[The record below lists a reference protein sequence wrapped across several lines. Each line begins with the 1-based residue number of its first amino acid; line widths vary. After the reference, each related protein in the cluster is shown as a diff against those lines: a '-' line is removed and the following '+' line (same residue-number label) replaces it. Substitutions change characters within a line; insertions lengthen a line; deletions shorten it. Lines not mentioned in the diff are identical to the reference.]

1 MNRLEPVRTGLSRT
15 EGSLRTAHRALLHR
29 AVARASPTGGNQERD
44 PPAAHRRPPPNRPAR
59 PRGRACTA
67 TSWRCAGSKFSPARV
82 PAPSPRPAPPPLVV
96 RVALLPLRR
105 LLASAARQAAMA
117 NVADTKLYDILGVP
131 PGASENE
138 LKKAYRK
145 LAKEYHPD
153 KNPNAGDKF
162 KEISFAYE
170 VLSNPEKRELYD
182 RYGEQGLREGS
193 GGGGGMDDIFSH
205 IFGGGLFGFMG
216 NQSRSR
222 NGRRRG
228 EDMMHPLK
236 VSLEDLYNGKTTKL
250 QLSKNVLCSACSG
263 QGGKSGAVQKC
274 SACRGRGVRI
284 MIRQLAP
291 GMVQQM
297 QSVCSDC
304 NGEGEVINEKDR
316 CKKCEG
322 KKVIKEV
329 KILEVHVDK
338 GMKHGQRITFTG
350 EADQAPGV
358 EPGDIVLLL
367 QEKEHEV
374 FQRDGNDLH
383 MTYKIGLVEALCG
396 FQFTFKHLDARQI
409 VVKYPPGK
417 VIEPGCV
424 RVVRGEGMPQYR
436 NPFEKGDLYIKFDV
450 QFPEN
455 NWINPDKLSE
465 LEDLLPSRPEVP
477 NVIGETEE
485 VELQE
490 FDSTRGSGGGQRREA
505 YNDSSDEESSS
516 HHGPGVQCAHQ

>member
-1 MNRLEPVRTGLSRT
+1 
-15 EGSLRTAHRALLHR
+15 
-29 AVARASPTGGNQERD
+29 
-44 PPAAHRRPPPNRPAR
+44 
-59 PRGRACTA
+59 
-67 TSWRCAGSKFSPARV
+67 
-82 PAPSPRPAPPPLVV
+82 
-96 RVALLPLRR
+96 
-105 LLASAARQAAMA
+105 MA

-263 QGGKSGAVQKC
+263 CVFQTIAFECPLFS
-274 SACRGRGVRI
+274 
-284 MIRQLAP
+284 
-291 GMVQQM
+291 
-297 QSVCSDC
+297 
-304 NGEGEVINEKDR
+304 GEVINEKDR

-396 FQFTFKHLDARQI
+396 FQFTFKHLDGRQI

>member
-1 MNRLEPVRTGLSRT
+1 MCWCLNSLARYRQGVSKESPGKTKFKGKFAASWLRRIFMNEMLSLKTLESDLNAPSPLCGIGRGLQAQPRRA
-15 EGSLRTAHRALLHR
+15 GWTA
-29 AVARASPTGGNQERD
+29 S
-44 PPAAHRRPPPNRPAR
+44 RRPRAR
-59 PRGRACTA
+59 PRPPFPSRGGRAA
-67 TSWRCAGSKFSPARV
+67 
-82 PAPSPRPAPPPLVV
+82 APSHEASPQHPPR
-96 RVALLPLRR
+96 
-105 LLASAARQAAMA
+105 LAVS
-117 NVADTKLYDILGVP
+117 VL
-131 PGASENE
+131 
-138 LKKAYRK
+138 AYRK

-274 SACRGRGVRI
+274 AACRGRGVRI

-304 NGEGEVINEKDR
+304 NGEERYVEKLCCLKSSGKVPR
-316 CKKCEG
+316 TNKKST
-322 KKVIKEV
+322 V
-329 KILEVHVDK
+329 
-338 GMKHGQRITFTG
+338 
-350 EADQAPGV
+350 ADYLGT
-358 EPGDIVLLL
+358 LS
-367 QEKEHEV
+367 V

-477 NVIGETEE
+477 NIIGETEE

>member
-1 MNRLEPVRTGLSRT
+1 
-15 EGSLRTAHRALLHR
+15 
-29 AVARASPTGGNQERD
+29 
-44 PPAAHRRPPPNRPAR
+44 
-59 PRGRACTA
+59 
-67 TSWRCAGSKFSPARV
+67 
-82 PAPSPRPAPPPLVV
+82 
-96 RVALLPLRR
+96 
-105 LLASAARQAAMA
+105 MA

-304 NGEGEVINEKDR
+304 NGEVMSGEHFQD
-316 CKKCEG
+316 
-322 KKVIKEV
+322 
-329 KILEVHVDK
+329 
-338 GMKHGQRITFTG
+338 
-350 EADQAPGV
+350 
-358 EPGDIVLLL
+358 EPLL
-367 QEKEHEV
+367 QNPAGLSTPFFAQRQGQEMSHSCRISLV

-396 FQFTFKHLDARQI
+396 FQFTFKHLDGRQI

-477 NVIGETEE
+477 NIIGDTEE